1 MAKVSYANLKLK
13 VNTDIK
19 KIEGTEIEVL
29 QYLPIEEKYSFIN
42 IVLQQSKVDGIY
54 NPMLLDMFFH
64 LYLVYL
70 YTNLSFTDK
79 QKEDEFKIYDSLK
92 SNGLLDKI
100 LEVIPDDE
108 YNELYSFMEEEIE
121 VKQRYDLSISGLIS
135 KVINELPANA
145 EAAMKIVENLDAE
158 KFSNVLEFAKSVNN
172 GQLPTKI
179 GQD

>member
-108 YNELYSFMEEEIE
+108 YNELYSLY
-121 VKQRYDLSISGLIS
+121 QS
-135 KVINELPANA
+135 
-145 EAAMKIVENLDAE
+145 
-158 KFSNVLEFAKSVNN
+158 
-172 GQLPTKI
+172 T
-179 GQD
+179 

>member
-145 EAAMKIVENLDAE
+145 EAAMKIVENFDPE
-158 KFSNVLEFAKSVNN
+158 KFSNVLEFAKSINN
-172 GQLPTKI
+172 GQ
-179 GQD
+179 